1 MTDSVRQSQKVI
13 ETRKVDEIRKMS
25 SDESQDNFSVKF
37 AVLIGLIEVQ
47 QVSHREVLNTILHLV
62 SLLCCVALTIF
73 NKSWIR
79 RKISKLGSLCQPF
92 RLFINLLHNLR
103 RIFKLDLLENVCHR
117 FNYPFFIVL
126 LCKNWIFLLNFHKTC
141 PQIFT
146 FFVGE
151 KNFHF

>member
-73 NKSWIR
+73 NKS
-79 RKISKLGSLCQPF
+79 
-92 RLFINLLHNLR
+92 
-103 RIFKLDLLENVCHR
+103 
-117 FNYPFFIVL
+117 
-126 LCKNWIFLLNFHKTC
+126 
-141 PQIFT
+141 
-146 FFVGE
+146 
-151 KNFHF
+151 